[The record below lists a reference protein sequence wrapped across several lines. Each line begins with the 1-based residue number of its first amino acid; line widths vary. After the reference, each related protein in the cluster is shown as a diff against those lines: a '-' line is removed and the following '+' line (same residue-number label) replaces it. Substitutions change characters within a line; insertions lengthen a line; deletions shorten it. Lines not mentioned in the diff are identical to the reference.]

1 MGVGGKAIG
10 GSTLAPSSP
19 VDYQRESIEANK
31 AEIYRRRC
39 QGGGWGRPIKRSFSV
54 LMLTFLRQPESTPRS
69 KKKNELEKQGSPVHL
84 LIFSYLLC
92 ELGPAGPFP

>member
-69 KKKNELEKQGSPVHL
+69 KKKK
-84 LIFSYLLC
+84 
-92 ELGPAGPFP
+92 